1 MGKLQKGE
9 HSYMKPAT
17 TEELRAET
25 PDGWNPDPVAILGR
39 LESLIASGL
48 NIGLIEKRTGISES
62 TLHALLDDSDRASLG
77 TESRVDLFY
86 SGKYPRPPGP
96 LDSASHDLYRL
107 NAWMDAATD
116 ERRKMAARE
125 YTEIETG
132 LYITGLA
139 MEALKKKR
147 LFHLTGGYGIGKTA
161 TLERFAAKHAMTH
174 EIPGAAYLALTAED
188 RTTPQVYR
196 RVGEAIR
203 ISEKFQTRGRSLG
216 QRVRNTLRPGDLVIV
231 DEANYAFER
240 GTWAT
245 LRDIFDSSQA
255 SLMMVSNTTANGFVK
270 QNQDELGAFL
280 SRARMRHI
288 DKNEASDG
296 ERYARALGYTCPR
309 IIAEAAR
316 IVTVRGPNGGMRTLA
331 KAFEDAEQMAVR
343 KGVAVDLAIV
353 KDAAK
358 INSIFFR

>member
-1 MGKLQKGE
+1 
-9 HSYMKPAT
+9 MKPAT
-17 TEELRAET
+17 REELRAEI
-25 PDGWNPDPVAILGR
+25 PAVRDPNPVAILDR

-48 NIGLIEKRTGISES
+48 NVGLVEKRTGISES
-62 TLHALLDDSDRASLG
+62 TLHALLDDRERSSLG
-77 TESRVDLFY
+77 MVRRDNWFDERNPS
-86 SGKYPRPPGP
+86 KPGP
-96 LDSASHDLYRL
+96 LDNARRDLHRL
-107 NAWMDAATD
+107 NAWMDADAD
-116 ERRKMAARE
+116 ERRKMAARQ

-132 LYITGLA
+132 LYIAGLA
-139 MEALKKKR
+139 MEALEKKR
-147 LFHLTGGYGIGKTA
+147 LFHLIGGYGICKTT
-161 TLERFAAKHAMTH
+161 TLQRFAGKHPMTH
-174 EIPGAAYLALTAED
+174 ETPGAVFLALTEED
-188 RTTPQVYR
+188 RTPAQVYR

-255 SLMMVSNTTANGFVK
+255 SLMMVSNTTSNGFVK
-270 QNQDELGAFL
+270 RNQDELGAFL
-280 SRARMRHI
+280 SRARTRLI
-288 DKNEASDG
+288 DRNQASDG

-316 IVTVRGPNGGMRTLA
+316 IVTVRGANGGMRTLA
-331 KAFEDAEQMAVR
+331 KAFEDAEQMATQ

-353 KDAAK
+353 KEAAK
-358 INSIFFR
+358 INSVFFR